1 MQGRV
6 QRNQAPNNQWFEHD
20 VSVSYKLKVV
30 QQSRMA
36 AWGNVGMEIG
46 FYQELEIPEIVNQEW
61 NGWTQPLQIS
71 IKVNDAIKEAFDT
84 AELGDIFHISIVAS
98 YNYSNSN
105 IPYYQYIF
113 PINPFDYVPKPI
125 TPNLVFTSPI
135 NKDTSVS
142 GFSLLDYIITRDSP
156 GALSFSVFISGG
168 YDQPNL
174 GPGIEVNS
182 NGYVTIYGEGTNT
195 IIVNQAASADK
206 KYAATTTSTQIVV
219 SAPLL

>member
-1 MQGRV
+1 MMQL
-6 QRNQAPNNQWFEHD
+6 
-20 VSVSYKLKVV
+20 VSVSYKLLVTPDTSNHV
-30 QQSRMA
+30 IQDPLEQ
-36 AWGNVGMEIG
+36 V
-46 FYQELEIPEIVNQEW
+46 LEIPEIVNQEW

-71 IKVNDAIKEAFDT
+71 IQVNDAIKEMFDT
-84 AELGDIFHISIVAS
+84 AQPGDGFNASIITTYDYDLADIRKPISTAS
-98 YNYSNSN
+98 VSN
-105 IPYYQYIF
+105 F
-113 PINPFDYVPKPI
+113 VPKPI

-168 YDQPNL
+168 YDQPNF
-174 GPGIEVNS
+174 GPGIAINS

>member
-1 MQGRV
+1 MQD
-6 QRNQAPNNQWFEHD
+6 NSLP
-20 VSVSYKLKVV
+20 SVSYK
-30 QQSRMA
+30 Q
-36 AWGNVGMEIG
+36 EIFSDLVHKDIVMQPLFG
-46 FYQELEIPEIVNQEW
+46 SVTIRFRFRALSGVHTGIVWEQELTNVAYGTN
-61 NGWTQPLQIS
+61 S
-71 IKVNDAIKEAFDT
+71 IQLNDAIKEMLDAAAPGDSFDVKVVVKY
-84 AELGDIFHISIVAS
+84 DYPS
-98 YNYSNSN
+98 YTGLQSYEKSYPDT
-105 IPYYQYIF
+105 PYV
-113 PINPFDYVPKPI
+113 YVPKPK

-168 YDQPNL
+168 YDQPNF
-174 GPGIEVNS
+174 GPGIAINS

-206 KYAATTTSTQIVV
+206 KYAATTTSTLLIV